1 MVNDYINQMEGA
13 VSFEVILTGIFEDA
27 WAVTQY

>member
-1 MVNDYINQMEGA
+1 MVKDYIDQMKGV
-13 VSFEVILTGIFEDA
+13 VSFEVILTGVFEDA